1 MLIAVTALL
10 VFQLIGEAL
19 ARGLALT
26 IPGPV
31 IGLTLLAL
39 AIASSSRFRQAIE
52 TTARGLLSH
61 LSLLFVPAAVG
72 IVQHLPRLESEGLA
86 IGVSVV
92 VSTVAALAVTA
103 LTFRAVARLLGLGE
117 ER

>member
-1 MLIAVTALL
+1 MLVAIAALL
-10 VFQLIGEAL
+10 IFQLAGEAL

-39 AIASSSRFRQAIE
+39 AIGASGRFRQAIE
-52 TTARGLLSH
+52 PTARGLLQH

-72 IVQHLPRLESEGLA
+72 IVQQLPRLEAEGIA
-86 IGVSVV
+86 IGTALI

-103 LTFRAVARLLGLGE
+103 LTFRAVARLLHVSE
-117 ER
+117 EQ

>member
-1 MLIAVTALL
+1 MLIAVTSLL
-10 VFQLIGEAL
+10 LFQLIGEAL
-19 ARGLALT
+19 ARGLGLT

-31 IGLTLLAL
+31 IGLALLAVAVAL
-39 AIASSSRFRQAIE
+39 SGTFRRTIE
-52 TTARGLLSH
+52 ATANGLLRH

-72 IVQHLPRLESEGLA
+72 IVQQLPLLETQGLA
-86 IGVSVV
+86 IGAALV

-103 LTFRAVARLLGLGE
+103 LTFRAVTRALGTGE